1 MPYSLEAHG
10 LSLGDQ
16 LISKSRKDW
25 GILFP
30 RSVVNDVV
38 LGGWVDTNGIPSD
51 RPDGLPL
58 EDVAILS
65 RNDATVEPYSDFN

>member
-10 LSLGDQ
+10 LDLGDQ

-38 LGGWVDTNGIPSD
+38 LGEWVNTNGTPSD
-51 RPDGLPL
+51 RPNGLPL

-65 RNDATVEPYSDFN
+65 RNQATVAPYSAFN